1 MRPSASLPSTKRQNL
16 LRDLEDNCFAVS
28 QERSFKEYKRVVCIV
43 VRRKKPLVSA
53 TRTCTLCAS
62 SIRHV
67 DGRQSRADKSTASGD
82 PLRRP
87 VAETDNAAAHN
98 DRHLGQSMQS
108 AYLRSRNRVV
118 LLQLVVLVHD
128 RDGFLFVP
136 FRYNHWTSKF
146 VFYLA
151 AMFAAICQTAL
162 AMGVLSLNLRPATPE
177 NWRRRSCLSGLALFL
192 IDMMALEYMQ
202 YAVDSIF
209 IRHACSF
216 ACRLRLRW
224 PCV

>member
-28 QERSFKEYKRVVCIV
+28 QERSLRNTRELSTLSYVERSHWFRPLELVPFVLRPSAMSTDANREPTNPLPLAILFEGRSQKLTTLLHTTIAIW
-43 VRRKKPLVSA
+43 VRL
-53 TRTCTLCAS
+53 
-62 SIRHV
+62 
-67 DGRQSRADKSTASGD
+67 
-82 PLRRP
+82 
-87 VAETDNAAAHN
+87 
-98 DRHLGQSMQS
+98 MQS

-216 ACRLRLRW
+216 AWRLRLQW